1 MEYALILLTSG
12 KPKLKDMFF
21 DLDTCMD
28 AAAKIDGACVG
39 LSELIKLMGKGI

>member
-12 KPKLKDMFF
+12 KPKLKEMFSN
-21 DLDTCMD
+21 LDACMD
-28 AAAKIDGACVG
+28 AAAKIDGVCIG